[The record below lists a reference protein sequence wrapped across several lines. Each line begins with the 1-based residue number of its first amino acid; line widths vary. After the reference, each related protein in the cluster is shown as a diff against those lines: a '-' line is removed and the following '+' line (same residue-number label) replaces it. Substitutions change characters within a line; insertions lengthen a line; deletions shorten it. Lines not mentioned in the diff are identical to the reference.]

1 MSGAHPSRNAA
12 ASVEWLN
19 AGGDCVRT
27 T

>member
-1 MSGAHPSRNAA
+1 MSGAHSSRNAA